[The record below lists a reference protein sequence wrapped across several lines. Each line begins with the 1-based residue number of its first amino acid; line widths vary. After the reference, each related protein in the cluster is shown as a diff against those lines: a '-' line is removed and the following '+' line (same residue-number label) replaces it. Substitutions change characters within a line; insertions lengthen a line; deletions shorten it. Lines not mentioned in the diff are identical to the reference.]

1 MGVSLDSGYSDADRL
16 SDDGSTK
23 VVFTCGDEVFSST
36 SQKDT
41 AMAQKRVRRYGTS
54 VNAMNDAVVSQC
66 SGGVVTNSMAYSMR
80 RLSED
85 AEEAVSQLSCRQR
98 REKYHRSIVRSQSTN
113 SYVMTKKLK
122 QIRRLGSIGSRKE
135 MGVGRGG
142 SVSDPEKTMAQRSC
156 SVDTG
161 LCDFIHL
168 KVRMTSR
175 LDSGHKGQNDQWS
188 SDSSSSDT

>member
-1 MGVSLDSGYSDADRL
+1 MAVSLDSGYSDADRL
-16 SDDGSTK
+16 SDDGATTK
-23 VVFTCGDEVFSST
+23 VVFTCGGDEVFSSA
-36 SQKDT
+36 SPDT
-41 AMAQKRVRRYGTS
+41 EMAQKRVRRYGTS
-54 VNAMNDAVVSQC
+54 VNAMNDGVESQGS
-66 SGGVVTNSMAYSMR
+66 SGAIDRMAYSMR

-85 AEEAVSQLSCRQR
+85 TEEAVSQLSCRQR

-122 QIRRLGSIGSRKE
+122 QIRRLGSVGSRKE

-142 SVSDPEKTMAQRSC
+142 SVSDPEKPTATRSC

-175 LDSGHKGQNDQWS
+175 LDSGH
-188 SDSSSSDT
+188 

>member
-1 MGVSLDSGYSDADRL
+1 MAVSLDSGYSDVDRL
-16 SDDGSTK
+16 SDDGPTK
-23 VVFTCGDEVFSST
+23 VVFTCGDEVFSSA
-36 SQKDT
+36 SASENDT
-41 AMAQKRVRRYGTS
+41 EMAQKRVRRYGTS
-54 VNAMNDAVVSQC
+54 VNAMTDGVESQC
-66 SGGVVTNSMAYSMR
+66 SGSVAIDRMAYSMQ

-85 AEEAVSQLSCRQR
+85 TEEAVSQLSCRLR

-122 QIRRLGSIGSRKE
+122 QIRRLGSVGSRKE

-142 SVSDPEKTMAQRSC
+142 SVSDPGQTSTPRSC

-168 KVRMTSR
+168 KVRVTSR
-175 LDSGHKGQNDQWS
+175 LDSGHRDQYDQWS
-188 SDSSSSDT
+188 RGCNDT